1 MPRTKKDKTKKTTA
15 KKAPKVNKVVK
26 EEPVQVAAPVEN
38 VVVVEKKEVTSDQVI
53 AAEFLSIVASIQ
65 EVSSKLTALKNQLRA
80 LEKKAVREIKAA
92 NKRSKKNAKKGNRT
106 PSGFI
111 KPTAISDQLA
121 KFLGKEKGT
130 QMARTDVTK
139 EINTYIRAHKLQDPK
154 NGRIILADGKLT
166 KLLNLQK
173 EDELTY
179 FNLQKFMKPHFATAT
194 TKATGIIYA

>member
-26 EEPVQVAAPVEN
+26 EEPVQVAAVEN
-38 VVVVEKKEVTSDQVI
+38 VVVEKEVTSDQVI

-139 EINTYIRAHKLQDPK
+139 EINSYIRAHKLQDPK
-154 NGRIILADGKLT
+154 NGRIILADSKLS
-166 KLLNLQK
+166 KLLNLK
-173 EDELTY
+173 KDDELTY

-194 TKATGIIYA
+194 SKATGIVHA